1 MTKQISIPITFI
13 LEKDKETG
21 YFSAQIKEFPQ
32 AISQGKTKKEA
43 IDNVI
48 DAFGEF
54 MEMYKEKKNRI
65 IRKKANRTIEKA
77 RLLVRA

>member
-21 YFSAQIKEFPQ
+21 YYTSQIKEFPQ

-54 MEMYKEKKNRI
+54 KKQ
-65 IRKKANRTIEKA
+65 
-77 RLLVRA
+77 

>member
-21 YFSAQIKEFPQ
+21 FYTSRIKEFPQ

-43 IDNVI
+43 LDNVM
-48 DAFGEF
+48 DAFREF
-54 MEMYKEKKNRI
+54 IEMYKAKEKVTT
-65 IRKKANRTIEKA
+65 RKTASRTIEKA
-77 RLLVRA
+77 HLFVHA